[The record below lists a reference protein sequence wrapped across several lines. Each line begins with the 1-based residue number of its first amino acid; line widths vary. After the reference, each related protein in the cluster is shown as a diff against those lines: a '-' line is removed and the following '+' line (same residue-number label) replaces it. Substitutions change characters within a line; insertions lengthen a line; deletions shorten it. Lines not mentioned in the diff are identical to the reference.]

1 MKKLTAFFALL
12 LLNGCYYSVPA
23 QQVYY
28 EDTYATTYDAP
39 MAYDSS
45 VYVVQ
50 EQPATYYQSQTS
62 FVYIN
67 DGPDVLYY
75 DSPFVA
81 PRPHYY
87 RHAPAPMMHHS
98 HHASRHH
105 ARHSTP
111 THRSAKSHHVPLKH
125 GGKPEKLPG
134 KGAPRHGGRK

>member
-1 MKKLTAFFALL
+1 MKKITAFLVVL

-39 MAYDSS
+39 TAYDSS

-50 EQPATYYQSQTS
+50 EQPAAYYQSQTS

-67 DGPDVLYY
+67 DGPDVIYY

-87 RHAPAPMMHHS
+87 HHHAPAPVMHHS
-98 HHASRHH
+98 HHAPQHH
-105 ARHSTP
+105 ARHDMP
-111 THRSAKSHHVPLKH
+111 HHSAKSHRVPLKH

-134 KGAPRHGGRK
+134 KGAPHHGGRK